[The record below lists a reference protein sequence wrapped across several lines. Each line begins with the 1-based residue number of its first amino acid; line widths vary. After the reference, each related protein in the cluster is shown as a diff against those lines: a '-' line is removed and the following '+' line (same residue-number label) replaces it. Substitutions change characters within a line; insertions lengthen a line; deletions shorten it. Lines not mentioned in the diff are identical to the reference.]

1 MKTYKHFEF
10 WVQHA
15 LPAVFGEEL
24 SYYELLCKVVDILNE
39 HADGLNEL
47 GEDIDTLRTQLNELR
62 TYVDA
67 YFDRIDVEAYID
79 SYIQGLIDKG
89 TFPVKSIGPE
99 VVNYT
104 SGNVNMPKNNFKTLG
119 KIDFAGAGLTNHT
132 CQASQVVG
140 TTLYITHHVDN
151 TSPMYISAVSLSN
164 LSIIATS
171 SAGPVIHGNSMTYD
185 SVNNQLII
193 TDTGTSSGVSM
204 HYFDIA
210 TMSWVG
216 AYPYKG
222 SADGNISSFA
232 MYDNFAMATLTS
244 TYNCI
249 YYKKCG
255 NFYKS
260 IGTGRIAPTLGNTLK
275 QDACAND
282 KFFAFLS
289 CNMTHDNEE
298 SPQYIGRQDYE
309 QNCITIFDISRGFVK
324 NVYFDKYLGRELEG
338 LSVVDY
344 TVNGVRSYRFI
355 ITDLY
360 GNVYQLDTDYNS
372 TGYGNISLSGG
383 LFAGIE
389 TPWVTFGGDDD
400 SNNITYTDANGTLT
414 IPNEFRAFYNS
425 GSAVDTYISNM
436 IRGQMAPVAFV
447 GFTGIVRQTS
457 NAIRVNISTPKTQM
471 SYAYSVTSNG
481 VAKLSGYTY
490 SDFDGPDNT
499 RRFFYAST
507 STTTYDNLINR
518 FKTDVAPLIT
528 SQYGDITITYQAI
541 GESAFRFPRYYRTN
555 VTYVPLGVT
564 GT

>member
-1 MKTYKHFEF
+1 MNTYKHFEF
-10 WVQHA
+10 WAQHT

-24 SYYELLCKVVDILNE
+24 SYYELLCKVVDVLNS

-47 GEDIDTLRTQLNELR
+47 GEEVENLRTQLNELR
-62 TYVDA
+62 SYVDN
-67 YFDRIDVEAYID
+67 YFKTIDVEAYID
-79 SYIQGLIDKG
+79 SYIQDLIDNG
-89 TFPVKSIGPE
+89 TFPVQSIGPE
-99 VVNYT
+99 IVNYIA
-104 SGNVNMPKNNFKTLG
+104 GNVNMPKNNFKTLG
-119 KIDFAGAGLTNHT
+119 KINLAGAGFTGHT

-140 TTLYITHHVDN
+140 TTLYITHHTGN
-151 TSPMYISAVSLSN
+151 EAPMYISAVSLSD

-171 SAGPVIHGNSMTYD
+171 AAGPAIHGNSMTYD

-193 TDTGTSSGVSM
+193 SDTGTTSGISL

-216 AYPYKG
+216 SYPYKG

-232 MYDNFAMATLTS
+232 MYGDFAMATLTS

-282 KFFAFLS
+282 RFFAFLS
-289 CNMTHDNEE
+289 CNMTHDNED

-344 TVNGVRSYRFI
+344 MVDGTRSYRFI

-383 LFAGIE
+383 LFGGIE

-400 SNNITYTDANGTLT
+400 SNNITFTDTHGTLSV
-414 IPNEFRAFYNS
+414 PNEFRAFYNT
-425 GSAVDTYISNM
+425 GSTVDTYISNM
-436 IRGQMAPVAFV
+436 LRGQMSPAVFV

-457 NAIRVNISTPKTQM
+457 NVIRANISTPKTQL
-471 SYAYSVTSNG
+471 SFAYSVTSDG
-481 VAKLSGYTY
+481 IAKLSAYTY
-490 SDFDGPDNT
+490 SDFDGVDDA
-499 RRFFYAST
+499 RRYFYAST
-507 STTTYDNLINR
+507 STMTYENLINQ

-528 SQYGDITITYQAI
+528 SQYGDVVITFQAV
-541 GESAFRFPRYYRTN
+541 GESAYRFPRYYRTN
-555 VTYVPLGVT
+555 VTYIPLGVVD
-564 GT
+564 

>member
-62 TYVDA
+62 AYVDA

-79 SYIQGLIDKG
+79 SYIQKLIDNG

-99 VVNYT
+99 VVNY
-104 SGNVNMPKNNFKTLG
+104 SAGNVNMPKNNFKTLG
-119 KIDFAGAGLTNHT
+119 KIDFAGAGLTKHT

-151 TSPMYISAVSLSN
+151 NSPMYISAVSLSD

-171 SAGPVIHGNSMTYD
+171 AAGPVIHGNSMTYD

-193 TDTGTSSGVSM
+193 SDTGAAPGISM
-204 HYFDIA
+204 YYFSIT

-216 AYPYKG
+216 MYPYKG
-222 SADGNISSFA
+222 DADGNISSFA

-289 CNMTHDNEE
+289 CNMTHDNED

-309 QNCITIFDISRGFVK
+309 QNCITIFDISQLAMVISTCRV
-324 NVYFDKYLGRELEG
+324 VC
-338 LSVVDY
+338 SVV
-344 TVNGVRSYRFI
+344 
-355 ITDLY
+355 
-360 GNVYQLDTDYNS
+360 
-372 TGYGNISLSGG
+372 
-383 LFAGIE
+383 
-389 TPWVTFGGDDD
+389 
-400 SNNITYTDANGTLT
+400 
-414 IPNEFRAFYNS
+414 
-425 GSAVDTYISNM
+425 
-436 IRGQMAPVAFV
+436 
-447 GFTGIVRQTS
+447 
-457 NAIRVNISTPKTQM
+457 
-471 SYAYSVTSNG
+471 
-481 VAKLSGYTY
+481 
-490 SDFDGPDNT
+490 
-499 RRFFYAST
+499 
-507 STTTYDNLINR
+507 
-518 FKTDVAPLIT
+518 
-528 SQYGDITITYQAI
+528 
-541 GESAFRFPRYYRTN
+541 
-555 VTYVPLGVT
+555 
-564 GT
+564 